1 MSVPNRTAIKR
12 LASDV
17 KNIMND
23 PLDAHGIYYKHD
35 DENILKGY
43 AMLVGPENTPYNY
56 GYYLFEFNFP
66 SDYPYRPPV
75 LTFHTNGD
83 RIRMNPNLYRS
94 GKVCISILN
103 TWKGEQWSSCQ
114 TIRTVLLTLIT
125 ILNDKPLTNEPGY
138 KETDK
143 DFNHYNE
150 IIYYKNIDISILRV
164 IDKCEQYIIT
174 KHFISIMKELFVKN
188 YENIIKLV
196 DEKKEKSPKS
206 YKTSVY
212 DMYVP
217 IYYDKLKNEI
227 KMLYDKIKV

>member
-1 MSVPNRTAIKR
+1 MNVPSRTAIKR

-23 PLDAHGIYYKHD
+23 PLDVHGIYYNHD

-66 SDYPYRPPV
+66 NDYPYRPPV

-114 TIRTVLLTLIT
+114 SIRTVLLTLIT
-125 ILNDKPLTNEPGY
+125 ILNNKPLTNEPGY

-143 DFNHYNE
+143 DFNNYNE

-174 KHFISIMKELFVKN
+174 KYFISIMKELFVKN
-188 YENIIKLV
+188 YENIVKII
-196 DEKKEKSPKS
+196 DEKNEKSPNS
-206 YKTSVY
+206 YNTSVY

-217 IYYDKLKNEI
+217 INYGKLKSEI
-227 KMLYDKIKV
+227 KILYDKIKN